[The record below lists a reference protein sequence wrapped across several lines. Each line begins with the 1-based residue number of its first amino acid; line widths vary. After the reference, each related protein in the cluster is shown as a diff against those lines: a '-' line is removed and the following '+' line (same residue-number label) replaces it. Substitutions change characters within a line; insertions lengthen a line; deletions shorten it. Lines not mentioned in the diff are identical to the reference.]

1 MSDAPDPR
9 DDYPRDDSGDATGAA
24 RDDSSDATGAARD
37 DALTH
42 LDGTGTARMVDVGAK
57 DVTARSAVARARL
70 TMAPR
75 TAALLAAG
83 DLPKGDALAQAR
95 IAGMMA
101 AKRTW
106 ELLPLCHQ
114 VALTSVDVEIDVD
127 VDAAT
132 CDVVATARASDRTGV
147 EMEAMVAVTTAALA
161 VYDMVKAV
169 QRDVVIGDVRVVRKQ
184 GGRSGTWELDG

>member
-1 MSDAPDPR
+1 MSSDPA
-9 DDYPRDDSGDATGAA
+9 SGATG
-24 RDDSSDATGAARD
+24 DPTSDATGDVRD

-42 LDGTGTARMVDVGAK
+42 LDEAGTARMVDVGGK
-57 DVTARSAVARARL
+57 DVTARTAVARATL

-83 DLPKGDALAQAR
+83 DLPKGEAVAQAR

-114 VALTSVDVEIDVD
+114 VALTSVDVEIEVD
-127 VDAAT
+127 VEAAT
-132 CDVVATARASDRTGV
+132 CDVVATARAADRTGV

-169 QRDVVIGDVRVVRKQ
+169 QRDVVIGDVRVVRKE